1 MRFRILCRLVHTGVI
16 ELLCS
21 QALVIPEP
29 EFPPTVGEHDPDD
42 EWVIAPALRG
52 KADVLVTGD
61 KDMLVLKRVGG
72 MPIYNPRA
80 FWEYL
85 KKT

>member
-1 MRFRILCRLVHTGVI
+1 MLS
-16 ELLCS
+16 S
-21 QALVIPEP
+21 QALVIPKP
-29 EFPPTVGEHDPDD
+29 ESPATVGEHDPDD

-72 MPIYNPRA
+72 MPIHSLRA